1 MSYCNLCLL
10 WSEGKSEGTAT
21 QRKIFNDTCS
31 CHLNQSQLTQCWPEH
46 QHLQG
51 QSIASDWHSQHL
63 PWDRG
68 GWGGGKRDK
77 QSKMSRKRDGLT
89 ELCWQRNGV
98 VAYLSPLF
106 GLYALGVQHNHWE
119 VMKKDE
125 IAAKREEKCKT
136 EEYVTK
142 QSQSRILPLQIMF
155 VLFLL
160 CWHSWLIIL
169 PRPDN
174 IMNCQAWW
182 F

>member
-10 WSEGKSEGTAT
+10 WSEGKPEGTAT

-89 ELCWQRNGV
+89 ELCWQGNGV

-125 IAAKREEKCKT
+125 IAAKREEKQNK
-136 EEYVTK
+136 TK
-142 QSQSRILPLQIMF
+142 QKNTSPNNLNQESC
-155 VLFLL
+155 LFKL
-160 CWHSWLIIL
+160 CLFCSFFADIH
-169 PRPDN
+169 D
-174 IMNCQAWW
+174 
-182 F
+182 